1 MQTYRELLQEA
12 LGYLGHPAAEHSFA
26 TSEAIKELKD
36 KIEKHLDT
44 SVLTFGQKA
53 VGLSFNHGE
62 GEIFKQ
68 IQNAKLTCAE
78 AIDQM
83 NELRSM
89 SESGE
94 YKALST
100 ISIRATQGAQMDMV
114 KAITWKD

>member
-1 MQTYRELLQEA
+1 MNTSRELLQKA
-12 LGYLGHPAAEHSFA
+12 MGYLGNPGVEHSFA
-26 TSEAIKELKD
+26 TNEAMEALKVE
-36 KIEKHLDT
+36 IGAHLDT
-44 SVLTFGQKA
+44 SKLSYGQKA

-62 GEIFKQ
+62 GEIFRQ
-68 IQNAKLTCAE
+68 IQNAKLGCAE

-83 NELRSM
+83 NELRAA

-100 ISIRATQGAQMDMV
+100 ISIRALQHAQMDMV